1 MSVKAR
7 YFKIIFVLVL
17 LSLSSFVSIQAQPAN
32 SNVGLRTIVIDPGH
46 GGKDPGAPGPNSANS
61 EKHIVLKISKL
72 FGDKIRKEYPEMKV
86 VYTRNTDV
94 FPKLTDRVKTAHDHN
109 ADLFISIHCNSS
121 KNKAASG
128 SSAHIL
134 SRKDSRNPNRDLF
147 DENVELTKLENS
159 VIQFEDDQ
167 SSYKEDSIEDQILNT
182 LLFNANYDHSILLSQ
197 LIVENLACN
206 PFHKW
211 GKGIHQN
218 DFLLLKKMT
227 CPAVLIETAF
237 LSNANERQLLVSE
250 KWQEEI
256 AERLFKAFKDYKAI
270 YDGSVNSSSD
280 TDVQVSAPTSKP
292 APEKKEVAEV
302 QETPKEYFGIQVMG
316 LGRLLA
322 KGDKA
327 LKGLKVQPVKADDS
341 NIYKYVYGVYS
352 SKNEAAAQLADVR
365 KKFPEA
371 FVVKVSNNNVTR
383 AK

>member
-1 MSVKAR
+1 MSVKER
-7 YFKIIFVLVL
+7 YFHKILLLVL
-17 LSLSSFVSIQAQPAN
+17 LSVSSVVGMNAQPAN
-32 SNVGLRTIVIDPGH
+32 GNVGLRTIVIDPGH

-72 FGDKIRKEYPEMKV
+72 FGDKIKKEYPEMKV

-159 VIQFEDDQ
+159 VIQFEEDQ

-197 LIVENLACN
+197 LVVENLACN

-227 CPAVLIETAF
+227 CPAVLVETAF
-237 LSNANERQLLVSE
+237 LSNANELQLLVSE

-256 AERLFKAFKDYKAI
+256 AERLFRAFRDYKAI
-270 YDGSVNSSSD
+270 YDGSVSSSD
-280 TDVQVSAPTSKP
+280 TDVQVSVPSSDP
-292 APEKKEVAEV
+292 VPEKEAAANV
-302 QETPKEYFGIQVMG
+302 QNTPKEYFGIQVMG

-322 KGDKA
+322 DGDKA
-327 LKGLKVQPVKADDS
+327 LKGLKVQPVKAEDS

-352 SKNEAAAQLADVR
+352 SKNEAAAKLAEVR

>member
-1 MSVKAR
+1 MSVKER
-7 YFKIIFVLVL
+7 YFNKILVLVLVL
-17 LSLSSFVSIQAQPAN
+17 LSSVANMYAQPAN
-32 SNVGLRTIVIDPGH
+32 GNVGLRTIVIDPGH
-46 GGKDPGAPGPNSANS
+46 GGKDPGAPGPTSATS

-72 FGDKIRKEYPEMKV
+72 FGDKIKKEYPEMKV
-86 VYTRNTDV
+86 IYTRNTDV
-94 FPKLTDRVKTAHDHN
+94 FPKLTDRVKTAQDHN

-159 VIQFEDDQ
+159 VIQFEEDQ

-197 LIVENLACN
+197 LVVENLACS

-227 CPAVLIETAF
+227 CPAVLVETAF
-237 LSNANERQLLVSE
+237 LSNANERQLLISE

-256 AERLFKAFKDYKAI
+256 ADRLFRAFKDYKAI
-270 YDGSVNSSSD
+270 YDGSVISSESASEEKETASVQD
-280 TDVQVSAPTSKP
+280 TPN
-292 APEKKEVAEV
+292 
-302 QETPKEYFGIQVMG
+302 EYFGIQVMG

-322 KGDKA
+322 DGDKA

-352 SKNEAAAQLADVR
+352 TKNEAVAELAEVK